1 ELEVLV
7 VSVLFVVMVL
17 IDELEVLIVE
27 LFMGLFVERIRCGQG
42 TDIRDE
48 CKGTRER

>member
-27 LFMGLFVERIRCGQG
+27 LFMGLFVGLFVVVFVE
-42 TDIRDE
+42 E
-48 CKGTRER
+48 N